1 MGHSDYSVA
10 SAHALRGSLLL
21 GKQEAHE
28 LHRRQQKQ
36 SMEHAKEGSQ
46 ARRQSKERKSV
57 RFTPSTNFHDE
68 SEPEAPTDTDIFT
81 QSPHASRGSVSSID
95 FADFAESLPKVR
107 VAREASVQLLKP
119 VVYSPPQDS
128 ANLLLPSTTYSAS
141 PVSVKQ
147 RVEEYEALP
156 DHITSTQID
165 LRIDTDDLSHKR
177 SPSGSS
183 TSSGSGRSRQKDD
196 IYFTPVDVTR
206 SQIFLSSPVG
216 SPSASPDSPT
226 LPRETDDDDQ
236 CPTPRAPRALSRRTS
251 QIYVGDVRKLK
262 IKDDALKITPAQLD
276 QLVVAL
282 AKSRMLVKH
291 VSGDWWDLDDVPDD
305 ESVVSSFSQV
315 SLPTLTSASTLYSRQ
330 NENFLSDHRN
340 ANGTQSQGSAS
351 KVAQQGAFG
360 GVALCD
366 TKVHG
371 TPVRFVSKNYRHGSS
386 ILDVGICTYLSVPY
400 GTEVECALS
409 IEAPQGGSP
418 GTRIVLQCKA
428 QVVDRK
434 TGKQV
439 YALMAEEDVTDDFV
453 KAALAELAEATGKAY
468 HDVKVAGPSQNSP
481 TESPDIDWVEFADE
495 LQAAAETSDLVDE
508 TSAIFKKLDSETASM
523 QTLTLM
529 SSLDRIKENYE
540 DFLILRPIA
549 FHDNGL
555 PSSMRLPWV
564 SQRLYTDWYKSKKI
578 GDAEVTPGD
587 TQEAQ
592 DFQACIVA
600 NVAKQG
606 TKAKAFNCEAYWGEK
621 SRQYL
626 HCVPLM
632 ENSEGHC
639 DAWACFVRGEFIIDP

>member
-21 GKQEAHE
+21 GKNEAHD
-28 LHRRQQKQ
+28 LRRRQQKQ
-36 SMEHAKEGSQ
+36 SMDQAKDESQ
-46 ARRQSKERKSV
+46 ARRQSRERKSV
-57 RFTPSTNFHDE
+57 RFTPSTNFDE
-68 SEPEAPTDTDIFT
+68 REPEVSHDTDIFT
-81 QSPHASRGSVSSID
+81 QSPHASRDSVSSID

-107 VAREASVQLLKP
+107 VAREASVQLLRP

-128 ANLLLPSTTYSAS
+128 ANLLLPATTYSAS

-156 DHITSTQID
+156 DHIASTQVD
-165 LRIDTDDLSHKR
+165 LRIDTEDLSHKR

-206 SQIFLSSPVG
+206 SQICLSSPVG

-226 LPRETDDDDQ
+226 LPRETDDDDH

-251 QIYVGDVRKLK
+251 QIYIADVRKLK
-262 IKDDALKITPAQLD
+262 IKDDALKITPAQLN

-330 NENFLSDHRN
+330 NENFLNDHRTI
-340 ANGTQSQGSAS
+340 NGSQSQGGTS
-351 KVAQQGAFG
+351 KPAQIGALG

-371 TPVRFVSKNYRHGSS
+371 TPVRFVSKNYRHGSR

-409 IEAPQGGSP
+409 IEAPPSGSC
-418 GTRIVLQCKA
+418 GIRIVLQCKT

-453 KAALAELAEATGKAY
+453 KAALTELAEATGKAY
-468 HDVKVAGPSQNSP
+468 ADVKVAGPSQGSP
-481 TESPDIDWVEFADE
+481 TESPNIDWVEFADE
-495 LQAAAETSDLVDE
+495 LQAAADTSDLVDE
-508 TSAIFKKLDSETASM
+508 TAAIFRKLDIETASM

-529 SSLDRIKENYE
+529 SSIDRIKENYE
-540 DFLILRPIA
+540 DVLILRPIA

-564 SQRLYTDWYKSKKI
+564 SQRLYTDWYQFKKI
-578 GDAEVTPGD
+578 RDAEVTPGD

-621 SRQYL
+621 SRQFL

>member
-10 SAHALRGSLLL
+10 SAHALRGSQLL
-21 GKQEAHE
+21 GEREAHE
-28 LHRRQQKQ
+28 LHRQQQKQ
-36 SMEHAKEGSQ
+36 SMDQLKDESRS
-46 ARRQSKERKSV
+46 RRQSRERKSV
-57 RFTPSTNFHDE
+57 RFTPSTNFNNE
-68 SEPEAPTDTDIFT
+68 SEPDVSTDTDIFT

-95 FADFAESLPKVR
+95 FAESLPQVR

-128 ANLLLPSTTYSAS
+128 ANLLLPATTYSPS
-141 PVSVKQ
+141 SVSVKK

-156 DHITSTQID
+156 DHISSTQVD

-206 SQIFLSSPVG
+206 SQIFLSSPVS

-226 LPRETDDDDQ
+226 LPRETDDDDE
-236 CPTPRAPRALSRRTS
+236 CPTPRASRALSRRPS
-251 QIYVGDVRKLK
+251 QVYVGGVEKLN
-262 IKDDALKITPAQLD
+262 IKDDALKITPVQLD

-315 SLPTLTSASTLYSRQ
+315 SLPTLTSASTLYTRQ
-330 NENFLSDHRN
+330 NENFVNDQRN
-340 ANGTQSQGSAS
+340 TNSSQSQGQMPR
-351 KVAQQGAFG
+351 VAAQNGAFG

-386 ILDVGICTYLSVPY
+386 ILDVGTCTYLSVTY

-409 IEAPQGGSP
+409 IEAPSNGSS
-418 GTRIVLQCKA
+418 GTRIVLQCKT

-434 TGKQV
+434 SGKQV
-439 YALMAEEDVTDDFV
+439 YTLMAEEDVTKGFI
-453 KAALAELAEATGKAY
+453 KAALAELAEARGKAY
-468 HDVKVAGPSQNSP
+468 DDIKIASPSQDSA

-495 LQAAAETSDLVDE
+495 LQAAADVSDLVDE
-508 TSAIFKKLDSETASM
+508 TAAIFKTLESETASM

-564 SQRLYTDWYKSKKI
+564 SQRLYTDWYQSKKI
-578 GDAEVTPGD
+578 GDDEVAPGD

-606 TKAKAFNCEAYWGEK
+606 AKAQAFDCEAYWGEHNK
-621 SRQYL
+621 QYL